1 MLKNVDEP
9 MANAI
14 CNFFNLWDPETAYD
28 NACVREKSDE
38 LNEGG
43 NVIFCMGNDFA
54 QDNDTIKKIWD
65 NYVVHQTENTNDG
78 ICLAT
83 GEKNGDSKNSSWNKR
98 CSRSTDKWSCFG
110 FV

>member
-1 MLKNVDEP
+1 MCE
-9 MANAI
+9 
-14 CNFFNLWDPETAYD
+14 
-28 NACVREKSDE
+28 RKSDE

-54 QDNDTIKKIWD
+54 QDNDTIKKFGTTMLYIRQKIPMM
-65 NYVVHQTENTNDG
+65 VFVLQ
-78 ICLAT
+78 LV
-83 GEKNGDSKNSSWNKR
+83 KNGDSKNSSWNKR